1 MGRWQSKGSAVA
13 TFQVKEVAADELI
26 VEATRVVTDGAN
38 IYFEDYVDGCWRIS
52 LSVPAEN
59 VERLRRSNGERQW
72 ITIRPQ
78 PVTE

>member
-1 MGRWQSKGSAVA
+1 MA
-13 TFQVKEVAADELI
+13 TFRLKEIAADELI

-38 IYFEDYVDGCWRIS
+38 IYFEDYVDGVWRIS

-59 VERLRRSNGERQW
+59 VERLRRSTGERQW
-72 ITIRPQ
+72 IAIRPQ